1 MNIELSRDA
10 VQLKL
15 KSRWD
20 APLISALEYSYAAG
34 LGLKKMG
41 TDSETARELRDME
54 DFTEFREKVKELVRA
69 SDVWT
74 TFEHGEKLQQMLL
87 ECRVKDKLDE
97 HTRTLFDMGYQG

>member
-41 TDSETARELRDME
+41 TDSEMARELRDMD

-74 TFEHGEKLQQMLL
+74 TFEHGEKLQHMLL